1 MSVSKSAS
9 ERWQGILTQ
18 SSPTVVGL
26 CPRPGA
32 CGPARPPAPA
42 GRAYVSQ
49 GQCSGDPGPRTSS
62 FAPNSTF
69 SPRDCVAVT
78 FDVSQLT
85 TPLQFTFAFVY
96 CVTFR
101 LSRDIYA
108 AAQKSSPNRH
118 RGRTLVNVLQST
130 PCRPPYVIALARSL
144 ARLLV
149 QPRRRSKFYG
159 RPTTT
164 DFTISHKGVIQFR
177 LQRVSSRCIKVK
189 PRSRAQDG
197 PTWNR
202 SRSAGGLSGATL
214 EGDKMMKMEEGAF
227 C

>member
-32 CGPARPPAPA
+32 CGPARPPAPT

-144 ARLLV
+144 DC
-149 QPRRRSKFYG
+149 SF
-159 RPTTT
+159 
-164 DFTISHKGVIQFR
+164 
-177 LQRVSSRCIKVK
+177 
-189 PRSRAQDG
+189 SRAGEANFMAG
-197 PTWNR
+197 PQQPTSQSVTKASFSSDFR
-202 SRSAGGLSGATL
+202 EYRAGAS
-214 EGDKMMKMEEGAF
+214 K
-227 C
+227 